1 MTHWKTQEGTWEG
14 LLKRFLE
21 GFEIPSIEDIK
32 GLMQR
37 VDRLEAMVKAM
48 ANKDNSEPVPPSA
61 EEAALKPG
69 DDPSRQAPALD
80 RAPEGRAGK
89 TGRGYA
95 GEIVL
100 RVIADHPK
108 GTDFKTIR
116 AATDFDDKK
125 LRNIIFRLDKTGK
138 IKRVKRGIY
147 KKV

>member
-1 MTHWKTQEGTWEG
+1 MTHWRTQGGTWEG
-14 LLKRFLE
+14 LLKQFLE

-37 VDRLEAMVKAM
+37 VDRLEAMVEAM
-48 ANKDNSEPVPPSA
+48 ANNDKNGAFPPRSEETAQKPADDHSWEAPPSD
-61 EEAALKPG
+61 KVPKK
-69 DDPSRQAPALD
+69 Q
-80 RAPEGRAGK
+80 PEK
-89 TGRGYA
+89 IGRGHA

-116 AATDFDDKK
+116 AATNFDDKK
-125 LRNIIFRLDKTGK
+125 LRNIIFRLDKTSK

>member
-1 MTHWKTQEGTWEG
+1 MTQWKTQGGTWEG
-14 LLKRFLE
+14 LLKMFLE

-37 VDRLEAMVKAM
+37 VDRLEAMVEAL
-48 ANKDNSEPVPPSA
+48 AGNNKNGPAPQTAEEPAQEPV
-61 EEAALKPG
+61 G
-69 DDPSRQAPALD
+69 DHSWDAPLTG
-80 RAPEGRAGK
+80 REPEDMPRK
-89 TGRGYA
+89 TGRGSA

-100 RVIADHPK
+100 GVIADHPK
-108 GTDFKTIR
+108 GTNFKTIR

-147 KKV
+147 KKI